1 MALDLDA
8 IRKRLSGLQNQT
20 GKQNNLWKPEP
31 GKQTIRIVPYQ
42 FNKDNPFI
50 ELFFHYGLN
59 GKTFLS
65 PVTHG
70 EADPVVEFAEK
81 LKATGNRDDWQMSR
95 KLEPKMRTYVPVIVR
110 GQESEGVKLWGFGKT
125 VYQELL
131 SFIADPDYGD
141 ITDLNS
147 GRDVTVEFMTA
158 AELGKQYPQTTIR
171 IKPNQTPATDNKEV
185 AEKIMNG
192 QKDANDIF
200 KKVSYDE
207 LKEQLAIWLNPEE
220 GEAETTTE
228 TTTAAPTSTNTK
240 KVDDV
245 NQAFDDLFNS

>member
-70 EADPVVEFAEK
+70 EPDPVVEFAEK

-110 GQESEGVKLWGFGKT
+110 GQESEGVKFWGFGKT
-125 VYQELL
+125 CLL
-131 SFIADPDYGD
+131 YTSP
-141 ITDLNS
+141 S
-147 GRDVTVEFMTA
+147 PRDRTRSRMPSSA
-158 AELGKQYPQTTIR
+158 
-171 IKPNQTPATDNKEV
+171 
-185 AEKIMNG
+185 
-192 QKDANDIF
+192 
-200 KKVSYDE
+200 
-207 LKEQLAIWLNPEE
+207 
-220 GEAETTTE
+220 
-228 TTTAAPTSTNTK
+228 
-240 KVDDV
+240 
-245 NQAFDDLFNS
+245 